1 MDTGMTN
8 LGSGGEA
15 KASPADREDTNPI
28 GPADDADDA
37 NVDQTGRG
45 GTMDTALGAQ
55 SDPTLPPGNDD
66 GTGTNLPRV
75 GFGETAAYGETV
87 ENMSALGA
95 DDGEGEGA

>member
-28 GPADDADDA
+28 GPADDADA
-37 NVDQTGRG
+37 GQTGRG

-55 SDPTLPPGNDD
+55 SDPSLPAGNDD

-75 GFGETAAYGETV
+75 GFGQTAAYGETV
-87 ENMSALGA
+87 ENMSALAA
-95 DDGEGEGA
+95 DDGEDA